1 MLCVVA
7 CSNAKT
13 SLIPGNYI
21 NTSVSGL
28 DLQKNKSPSIRNR
41 NPMIPLP
48 LPFCHLPLA
57 LHRGTEFAACQST
70 LSLFRELSD
79 ERLYYTYPESFKNED
94 VFPPFAFQL
103 HLNGVFRYQKRRFSN
118 FFSQNL
124 ELF

>member
-13 SLIPGNYI
+13 SLIPGNYTT
-21 NTSVSGL
+21 TSVSGL
-28 DLQKNKSPSIRNR
+28 DFQKNKSPSIRNR

-57 LHRGTEFAACQST
+57 LHRGTEFAARQST

-79 ERLYYTYPESFKNED
+79 ERLYYWARSTRIQEVLKTKMF
-94 VFPPFAFQL
+94 FL
-103 HLNGVFRYQKRRFSN
+103 HLPSN
-118 FFSQNL
+118 YT
-124 ELF
+124 

>member
-13 SLIPGNYI
+13 SLIPDNYT

-57 LHRGTEFAACQST
+57 LHRGTEFAARQARWAYSENSVT
-70 LSLFRELSD
+70 NG
-79 ERLYYTYPESFKNED
+79 YTTGPGPHVSRKF
-94 VFPPFAFQL
+94 
-103 HLNGVFRYQKRRFSN
+103 
-118 FFSQNL
+118 
-124 ELF
+124 

>member
-13 SLIPGNYI
+13 SLIPGNYT

-57 LHRGTEFAACQST
+57 LHRGTEFAARQST

-79 ERLYYTYPESFKNED
+79 ERLYYSARSTRIQKVLKTKMF
-94 VFPPFAFQL
+94 FL
-103 HLNGVFRYQKRRFSN
+103 HLPSN
-118 FFSQNL
+118 YT
-124 ELF
+124 